1 MERSRSVYVRGAEDG
16 LVLGPVMAAGVVLT
30 GVAAYVPWVAV
41 PALALLA
48 SVPALVYILLRRGY
62 AADGCGSSLSALWL
76 QGICPFFFGGLLMA
90 AAAYAAIR
98 WGRPGFVAEQVTA
111 AAALYS
117 AAPDAG
123 AREMGEA
130 LGRAVEARI
139 LPTAIQVALELLY
152 AAVFSGSILSVV
164 LAAVIRRRHRP
175 TKQF

>member
-1 MERSRSVYVRGAEDG
+1 
-16 LVLGPVMAAGVVLT
+16 
-30 GVAAYVPWVAV
+30 
-41 PALALLA
+41 
-48 SVPALVYILLRRGY
+48 
-62 AADGCGSSLSALWL
+62 
-76 QGICPFFFGGLLMA
+76 
-90 AAAYAAIR
+90 
-98 WGRPGFVAEQVTA
+98 
-111 AAALYS
+111 ALYS

-175 TKQF
+175 KKQF